1 MHKSKTFFIS
11 DLHLCQEQ
19 PQITNIFLDF
29 LKTKATEADALYILG
44 DFFEVWVGDDDRN
57 AFNQIIIQAL
67 RAFTDTGI
75 PTYFMHGNRDYL
87 IGKRFAK
94 ASGVQLL
101 KEPTVI
107 NLYGSPILLLH
118 GDSLCTLDIKHQKAR
133 KMMHNRFYQ
142 LITLSLPLKLR
153 KHIAGRLRNTSKEN
167 KRQLENHIMDVTP
180 DEVLRVMREAKV
192 KTLIHGHTHRPAI
205 HDIKIDDQDAQRIV
219 LGAWHKQ
226 GNYLKI
232 QADNTLDLVD
242 FA

>member
-19 PQITNIFLDF
+19 PQITKIFLDF

-44 DFFEVWVGDDDRN
+44 DFFEVWIGDDDRN
-57 AFNQIIIQAL
+57 AFNQMIIQAL

-153 KHIAGRLRNTSKEN
+153 RHIAGRLRNTSKEN

-180 DEVLRVMREAKV
+180 EEVLHVMREAKV

-205 HDIKIDDQDAQRIV
+205 HNIKIDNQNAQRIV

-232 QADNTLDLVD
+232 QADNTPDLVD
-242 FA
+242 FT